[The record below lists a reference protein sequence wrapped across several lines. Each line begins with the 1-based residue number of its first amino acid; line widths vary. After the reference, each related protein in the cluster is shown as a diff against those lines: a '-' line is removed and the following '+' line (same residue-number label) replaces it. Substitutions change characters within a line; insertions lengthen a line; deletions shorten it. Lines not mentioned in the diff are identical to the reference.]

1 MRLLLLAGLATA
13 LPVLAE
19 PTLFYSKSFPGSTP
33 AYVSIELQHDGQC
46 VYKEAPDDEQPVK
59 FKIAPEEAAEMYA
72 LAAKLE
78 HFERKLESGLKVA
91 FMGEK
96 TFRWIDSGKESEQK
110 FNYSQDED
118 ANKLHDWF
126 EKLTQTEQL
135 FFGLERTVRFD
146 KLGVHKAIL
155 QLEAAW
161 DRKRLVAIDQFLPLL
176 DRVTKNS
183 SYLNMAR
190 ERAAALAEVFRAPKA
205 SAPAEAAAGAAKP

>member
-1 MRLLLLAGLATA
+1 MRLLLLAGLAAA
-13 LPVLAE
+13 LPAWAE

-33 AYVSIELQHDGQC
+33 AYVSIDVQRTGEC

-59 FKIAPEEAAEMYA
+59 FKIAPEEAAEMFA
-72 LAAKLE
+72 LADKLG
-78 HFERKLESGLKVA
+78 HFDRTLESGLKVA

-96 TFRWIDSGKESEQK
+96 TFRWVDGAKVTEQK

-135 FFGLERTVRFD
+135 YFGLERTVKFD

-161 DRKRLVAIDQFLPLL
+161 DRKRLVAVDQFLPLL

-190 ERAAALAEVFRAPKA
+190 ERAAALAEVFRAPKP
-205 SAPAEAAAGAAKP
+205 APAAETGAKQ

>member
-1 MRLLLLAGLATA
+1 MRLLLLFGLAAA
-13 LPVLAE
+13 LPVGAE
-19 PTLFYSKSFPGSTP
+19 PSLYYSKSFPGSTP

-59 FKIAPEEAAEMYA
+59 FKITAEEASEMFA
-72 LAAKLE
+72 LAAKLD

-96 TFRWIDSGKESEQK
+96 TLRWVDGARATEQK

-135 FFGLERTVRFD
+135 YFGLERTVKFD

-155 QLEAAW
+155 QLEAAY
-161 DRKRLVAIDQFLPLL
+161 DRKRLLAIEQFLPLL

-205 SAPAEAAAGAAKP
+205 PSADTAAAHEAKP